1 MWSTVVLLGGFVTV
15 LQKKDFWC
23 LTVISM
29 TQEARIFNDLADQL
43 APNVVSML
51 VGNIVII
58 FGIMCE
64 NVRSFARALR
74 RRPTA
79 ATTWCMLPLLLWEGI
94 IILPFQGMCYVIAC
108 LYGYSGPFVCI
119 ALALWRIAQRD
130 YYGGSG
136 DASSSNSG
144 NLLPAL
150 DMFYSLVLLQGGLYV
165 LWASW
170 YFDDGVAGS
179 LRAYRR
185 RISLPDEGWCRD
197 YLARYLSDTHA
208 RCWREPASIRG
219 RTLCHF
225 ALDSLDSRSW
235 EDMLSGVRWLDAI
248 VMQGQDMRPQLFP
261 FRLWIQRLIDALGWR
276 QPADRASIRDMMREA
291 AARIVAHLAPD
302 IHLAQF
308 PGAMEC
314 ISFLLLQEETT
325 RTNEMILQCLA
336 ILEGLALDHHNCR
349 DICSTPGLLRK
360 IMAPLSCANLIND
373 ISNNTEWA
381 RVGGMQG
388 DGRGS
393 FQQGQGWGTRLQGA
407 SGGGFHGGQQ
417 WNAPGPSLP
426 QQFPTFGVQQ
436 PVAQQGF
443 PQQDFNSG
451 YGTGRGGQR
460 QRGRGHDRGRGRH
473 NPGRGYAGRGAP
485 IASED
490 GSRLPQQPPA
500 FGQFVDGRPSSV
512 NQMMQGATAPT
523 QAGPSSNTVATN
535 SVCPVPDRPEVQ
547 QGDGKE
553 ETVQENKESKLTGE
567 KRKKKKGKGSREDQQ
582 RLRRE
587 IFSNKQSM
595 SNLECILSH
604 GAEASGLEE
613 LQMGAMEILT
623 KLALDPSIN
632 LAKETKENL
641 IKKQLQIFLAD
652 GEGVLKPLKEMAGGT
667 LVLLSTNIE
676 SNSALIMTVQNDV
689 SGRLTGILDA
699 KNTTTYRTIAAQ
711 ILENLCAHSDL
722 DKQWVKETLLPKV
735 LTEILSRKRVAP
747 ENGVSPPRNN
757 EENHNIMSTQQD
769 DIEIQETSSTADQN
783 KSSDG
788 GSAITSKLMREAFLS
803 LALVIRDKLITAEDF
818 DDAVQKEGLGPGS
831 FVAKMKTIVE
841 ENCQET
847 VESLRIVKLCG
858 RIVEPMMQRDLYAQ
872 HFRNTEFV
880 RSLSKATTIM
890 SNLESCML
898 FAETDFGP
906 RNTVRPTLSVLK
918 NRALHLTA
926 EDHRPLLSD
935 IKKRAVH
942 LVG

>member
-1 MWSTVVLLGGFVTV
+1 M
-15 LQKKDFWC
+15 
-23 LTVISM
+23 
-29 TQEARIFNDLADQL
+29 LA
-43 APNVVSML
+43 
-51 VGNIVII
+51 GNIIVI
-58 FGIMCE
+58 FGIMRE
-64 NVRSFARALR
+64 NVRCFAHALR
-74 RRPTA
+74 RRPAA

-136 DASSSNSG
+136 DASSSGPGS
-144 NLLPAL
+144 NLVPAL

-170 YFDDGVAGS
+170 Y
-179 LRAYRR
+179 
-185 RISLPDEGWCRD
+185 
-197 YLARYLSDTHA
+197 LSDTRA

-219 RTLCHF
+219 RTLRHF
-225 ALDSLDSRSW
+225 ALDSLDSGSW
-235 EDMLSGVRWLDAI
+235 EDMLSGVRWLDAM
-248 VMQGQDMRPQLFP
+248 VMQGQDMRPQLLP
-261 FRLWIQRLIDALGWR
+261 FRLRIQRLIDGLGWR
-276 QPADRASIRDMMREA
+276 QPADGASMRDMMREA

-349 DICSTPGLLRK
+349 AICSTPGLLRK
-360 IMAPLSCANLIND
+360 IMAPLSSANLIND
-373 ISNNTEWA
+373 VS
-381 RVGGMQG
+381 
-388 DGRGS
+388 
-393 FQQGQGWGTRLQGA
+393 
-407 SGGGFHGGQQ
+407 
-417 WNAPGPSLP
+417 
-426 QQFPTFGVQQ
+426 
-436 PVAQQGF
+436 
-443 PQQDFNSG
+443 
-451 YGTGRGGQR
+451 
-460 QRGRGHDRGRGRH
+460 
-473 NPGRGYAGRGAP
+473 
-485 IASED
+485 
-490 GSRLPQQPPA
+490 
-500 FGQFVDGRPSSV
+500 
-512 NQMMQGATAPT
+512 
-523 QAGPSSNTVATN
+523 
-535 SVCPVPDRPEVQ
+535 
-547 QGDGKE
+547 
-553 ETVQENKESKLTGE
+553 
-567 KRKKKKGKGSREDQQ
+567 SREDHQE
-582 RLRRE
+582 LRRE

-595 SNLECILSH
+595 SNLERILSH
-604 GAEASGLEE
+604 GAEASGSEE

-623 KLALDPSIN
+623 ELALDPSIN

-652 GEGVLKPLKEMAGGT
+652 GEGVLKPLKEMAGRT

-689 SGRLTGILDA
+689 SGRLTRILDA
-699 KNTTTYRTIAAQ
+699 NNTTTYRTIAAQ

-788 GSAITSKLMREAFLS
+788 GSEEQTTTSKLMQEAFLS

-818 DDAVQKEGLGPGS
+818 DAAIKKEGLGPGA
-831 FVAKMKTIVE
+831 FVAKMKTMVE

-847 VESLRIVKLCG
+847 AESLRIVKLCG

-880 RSLSKATTIM
+880 RSLSKASTIM

-898 FAETDFGP
+898 LAETDFGP

-918 NRALHLTA
+918 NRALHLV
-926 EDHRPLLSD
+926 
-935 IKKRAVH
+935 IV
-942 LVG
+942 